1 VASQSRVQS
10 RLTPGLRCP
19 LPPPLTRGV
28 FRQSWEGRETGTE
41 SAETRG
47 YRAESPATL
56 PEVEG
61 VGTRFFR
68 TGCTVSWKY
77 SQNLVGSEF
86 TIPRPFPFAVHG
98 GTVAARVAGIKYCQ
112 VAENG
117 ELSVKTR
124 YSCSTSTPVLDLIH
138 APRHGRPNAGCRN
151 RTKTSFRATK
161 SSHAQ
166 VEHLHTLAYGHSQYG
181 PVHHRR
187 RLQRRF

>member
-1 VASQSRVQS
+1 MASQARVQS

-19 LPPPLTRGV
+19 PPPPLTRGV
-28 FRQSWEGRETGTE
+28 LRQNWEGRETGTE

-56 PEVEG
+56 PEVGG
-61 VGTRFFR
+61 VETRFFR
-68 TGCTVSWKY
+68 TGCTVPWKS

-86 TIPRPFPFAVHG
+86 TISRPFPFAVHG

-112 VAENG
+112 VAEKG

-124 YSCSTSTPVLDLIH
+124 CSCSTSPPVLDLID
-138 APRHGRPNAGCRN
+138 APRHGGPNAWCRN
-151 RTKTSFRATK
+151 RTKTSLRATK

-166 VEHLHTLAYGHSQYG
+166 VEHLHTFAYWHSHYG
-181 PVHHRR
+181 PVHRGR